1 MEEFVINSKRDLQA
15 VANRIEEIKDA
26 AANSPEAQELKI
38 ITRALVAYEKR
49 ILRNASSSPAGLSLR
64 LNT

>member
-1 MEEFVINSKRDLQA
+1 MEEFVINSKRDFQA

-26 AANSPEAQELKI
+26 PANSPEAQELKL

-49 ILRNASSSPAGLSLR
+49 ILRNASASHTSLPLR

>member
-1 MEEFVINSKRDLQA
+1 MEEFVINSKRDFQA

-26 AANSPEAQELKI
+26 PADSPEAQELKI

-49 ILRNASSSPAGLSLR
+49 ILRNAPSSHSGPSLR
-64 LNT
+64 LTS

>member
-1 MEEFVINSKRDLQA
+1 MEEFVINSKRDFQA

-26 AANSPEAQELKI
+26 PANSPEAQELKI

-49 ILRNASSSPAGLSLR
+49 ILRNASPASISLR